1 MTISKVKKFNLQL
14 FAGVKDREQRIETL
28 TTELRGLI
36 DAKDV
41 DGAKAKREEIRQEKE
56 MLELEKEIES
66 DEKRALEIQSKKK
79 PIEPTKRSGSDKDI
93 EYRAVTKTLLG
104 QELTQEER
112 ASVNI
117 GNSGAMLPEGFIKEV
132 LVLREGF
139 PALKPYCHVIPV
151 TTNTGKMP
159 ISEGVTNRKL
169 AKLATD
175 TEIVK
180 EMITT
185 KPLEYAVEDYG
196 KIVPVENSVLEDAGV
211 DFYSQVLA
219 PEYAECEVGSENEE
233 ILKVITENAV
243 TFPGSDYKAI
253 NKCIN
258 KVVPLLKKGLVIVTN
273 QTGFDYLDGLEDS
286 TGRPLLKDSL
296 AVEGGSTFKGKEIVV
311 LADEDLAPVTAEKIP
326 FYVVNLRSLV
336 KFFNRKG
343 IEIAKSAEAG
353 FTFNQTFVRM
363 IKRFDV
369 VKCDARA
376 CFYLEF

>member
-1 MTISKVKKFNLQL
+1 M
-14 FAGVKDREQRIETL
+14 
-28 TTELRGLI
+28 RGLI

-180 EMITT
+180 EMITA